1 MITENK
7 VSLYL
12 GDVTMIL
19 VDAVKEDVTVGTIKL
34 GKLKLI

>member
-19 VDAVKEDVTVGTIKL
+19 VDAVEVDVTVGTIKL